1 MKAKTKLKANPVGAA
16 PSELTRFKEL
26 WRDKFTD
33 SQWDYWRG
41 QFVSA
46 TPTRDTRESLRL
58 KFGINLTDDD
68 QIVRFRK
75 WDADEQ
81 KRQDES
87 ERMASDEKFF
97 IKEFGDSLSK
107 EQIREMVLGAS
118 YRRSLVTGD
127 FKEGRATMRL
137 DLDQETAKFNAQLET
152 AKLELKRESEAR
164 MKEQFKL
171 AREQFE
177 FDAAKACLKALPAL
191 KVIASNKTL
200 SESEKTQMFM
210 EKLFGKAPT
219 EPRPG
224 NQ

>member
-1 MKAKTKLKANPVGAA
+1 MKPKTKLKAKPAGAPA
-16 PSELTRFKEL
+16 SELTRFKEL
-26 WRDKFTD
+26 WRDKLSE
-33 SQWDYWRG
+33 SQRESWRS
-41 QFVSA
+41 QFVSQ

-58 KFGINLTDDD
+58 KTGINLTDDD

-75 WDADEQ
+75 WDQDEL
-81 KRQDES
+81 KRQQEA

-97 IKEFGDSLSK
+97 IHEFGDALSK

-137 DLDQETAKFNAQLET
+137 DLDHETAKFNAELEK
-152 AKLELKRESEAR
+152 AKLELKKQAEAR
-164 MKEQFKL
+164 MRDTLKL
-171 AREQFE
+171 AIEKQQ
-177 FDAAKACLKALPAL
+177 FDAIKACRKQLPQLKA
-191 KVIASNKTL
+191 IESNKSL

-219 EPRPG
+219 T
-224 NQ
+224 